1 MDITMG
7 LIKSIKNAV
16 IENNIEISVLNYVMW
31 DVCKKE
37 YKFYIG
43 TLPPFYYKFPDGMEC
58 TNSNTSYSLSY
69 FMNLSDIDCY
79 NVMIDDYNKY
89 KEELE
94 MMIEY
99 YNSCVNK

>member
-7 LIKSIKNAV
+7 LIKSIKNAIV
-16 IENNIEISVLNYVMW
+16 ENNIEISVSNYVMW

-37 YKFYIG
+37 YKFFIG
-43 TLPPFYYKFPDGMEC
+43 DLAPFFYKFPDGMEC
-58 TNSNTSYSLSY
+58 TNFNPSYSTYY

-79 NVMIDDYNKY
+79 NTMINDCYQR

-94 MMIEY
+94 NMVKY
-99 YNSCVNK
+99 YNDCK

>member
-7 LIKSIKNAV
+7 LIKSIKSAI

-43 TLPPFYYKFPDGMEC
+43 TLAPFYYKMPDGMEC
-58 TNSNTSYSLSY
+58 SNFNPSYSLSY

-79 NVMIDDYNKY
+79 NVMIDDCNKY

-94 MMIEY
+94 RMVKY
-99 YNSCVNK
+99 YNNCK